1 MGLPEGPAVLPRIG
15 AMDGLVQDIGKS
27 TGNLRKNDHFCH
39 IEQVQRHT
47 RLI

>member
-1 MGLPEGPAVLPRIG
+1 VLPRIG

-27 TGNLRKNDHFCH
+27 AGTLRRNDHFCH
-39 IEQVQRHT
+39 IERVQEHT